1 MPAKLRP
8 VYNVKG
14 QVMDWDSI
22 RFPVIPARPQTFTP
36 MYLTQEFQPDPTTY
50 NSMNDWMRM
59 QGQVVSSRAPV
70 MYAGAEGF
78 KELPSVEVSEM
89 TSDQAI
95 DDYDQKFQ
103 RSYSDLAHQI
113 AYRYPNPGLP
123 RIRQGAIGGTWRHI
137 KEVLGHHG
145 SRVCFVDGL
154 VSVYDSDKFSDA
166 LQPPLPY
173 RGKLVH
179 PPYAPTQTEYANGKK
194 GIVFPRLEDGVDRK
208 LRMNALPSHRGHYQ
222 FK

>member
-1 MPAKLRP
+1 MQATTSSTFLD
-8 VYNVKG
+8 G
-14 QVMDWDSI
+14 
-22 RFPVIPARPQTFTP
+22 ARPASRTK
-36 MYLTQEFQPDPTTY
+36 TTY
-50 NSMNDWMRM
+50 SNMNDWMRL
-59 QGQVVSSRAPV
+59 QGRVANSQAPV
-70 MYAGAEGF
+70 MYTGAGGF
-78 KELPSVEVSEM
+78 QQLPSVEI
-89 TSDQAI
+89 SDVETEALKENYE
-95 DDYDQKFQ
+95 DTFK

-154 VSVYDSDKFSDA
+154 VSVYDTDKFSEA

-173 RGKLVH
+173 KGKLVH
-179 PPYAPTQTEYANGKK
+179 PPYVPTQSEHDINNGKK
-194 GIVFPRLEDGVDRK
+194 GVHFPKVESDMERK
-208 LRMNALPSHRGHYQ
+208 IKMASNPRHKGHYQ